1 MDSFAGSGRLEE
13 GADSQVDAKVRG
25 SFAADGE
32 AFPFPVRE
40 MKEAADVVIVVEGS
54 EQGLGFLVG
63 ETESNE
69 SDRFAGL
76 LRKLVVA
83 LNKFAKGHHRNA
95 GRRHHSCPLRREC
108 SAGGREREVRKLA
121 GQAGIG

>member
-1 MDSFAGSGRLEE
+1 MDSFAGSGSLEE
-13 GADSQVDAKVRG
+13 GADSQVDEKVRG
-25 SFAADGE
+25 SFAADGK
-32 AFPFPVRE
+32 ALPFPVRE

-95 GRRHHSCPLRREC
+95 GRRHHS
-108 SAGGREREVRKLA
+108 
-121 GQAGIG
+121 